1 MKRALP
7 FVGLVAALAVPATL
21 SNPGPAHAQLNIDF
35 GRLID
40 TARSLAQATTEI
52 DEKQEIQL
60 GQEWAAVLL
69 GSAPLVA
76 DPNLQRYVNTV
87 GRWLAS
93 QSERP
98 DLNWRFGVLESDNIN
113 AFATPGGYILVTK
126 GLAMRMRSEAELA
139 GVLAH
144 EIAHVVQK
152 HHLKAIQKG
161 AWAKIGANVATE
173 YLNQRS
179 RSSVGSAAGQ
189 QLLSGIKEIMLRGL
203 DKDDEFEADRM
214 GVVIAARAGYDPF
227 GLPAVLQLLNTMPQD
242 SALELLFATHP
253 SPNDRLDALERV
265 TGTKLDRYATQPQV
279 AERYTRVVG
288 VK

>member
-1 MKRALP
+1 MQRALS
-7 FVGLVAALAVPATL
+7 FVGLVVALAVPATL

-40 TARSLAQATTEI
+40 TARSVAQATTEI
-52 DEKQEIQL
+52 DEKQEVQL

-69 GSAPLVA
+69 GAAPLVA

-161 AWAKIGANVATE
+161 AWAKVGSNVATE
-173 YLNQRS
+173 YLSQRS
-179 RSSVGSAAGQ
+179 RSPVGSAAGQ
-189 QLLSGIKEIMLRGL
+189 QLLSGIKEVMLRGL

-253 SPNDRLDALERV
+253 PPNDRLDALERV

-279 AERYTRVVG
+279 SERYTRVVG

>member
-1 MKRALP
+1 MKRTLRFA
-7 FVGLVAALAVPATL
+7 GLVAALAVPATL
-21 SNPGPAHAQLNIDF
+21 SNPGPVHAQLNIDF

-40 TARSLAQATTEI
+40 TARGVVQATTEI
-52 DEKQEIQL
+52 DEKQEVEL

-69 GSAPLVA
+69 GAAPLVS
-76 DPNLQRYVNTV
+76 DPNLQRYVNRV

-93 QSERP
+93 HSERP

-113 AFATPGGYILVTK
+113 AFATPGGYVLVTK
-126 GLAMRMRSEAELA
+126 GLVMSMRSEAELA

-144 EIAHVVQK
+144 EISHVVQK

-161 AWAKIGANVATE
+161 AWAQVGANVATE

-179 RSSVGSAAGQ
+179 RNPVGSAAGQ
-189 QLLSGIKEIMLRGL
+189 RLLSGMKEVMLRGL

-227 GLPAVLQLLNTMPQD
+227 GLPTVLQLLNAMPQD
-242 SALELLFATHP
+242 SALALLFATHP

-265 TGTKLDRYATQPQV
+265 TGTKLDRFASQPQV
-279 AERYTRVVG
+279 ADRYAQIVG

>member
-7 FVGLVAALAVPATL
+7 FVGLVVVLAVPATL
-21 SNPGPAHAQLNIDF
+21 SNPVPAHAQLNIDF

-40 TARSLAQATTEI
+40 TARSVVQATSEI
-52 DEKQEIQL
+52 DEKQEVQL

-69 GSAPLVA
+69 GAAPLVA

-126 GLAMRMRSEAELA
+126 GLTMRMRSEAELA

-161 AWAKIGANVATE
+161 AWAKIGSNVATE
-173 YLNQRS
+173 YLSQRS
-179 RSSVGSAAGQ
+179 RSPVGSAAGQ

-253 SPNDRLDALERV
+253 PPNDRLDALERV

-279 AERYTRVVG
+279 SERYTRVVG

>member
-1 MKRALP
+1 MKRALA
-7 FVGLVAALAVPATL
+7 FALLVAAAAVPATL
-21 SNPGPAHAQLNIDF
+21 SNPVPAHAQLNIDF

-40 TARSLAQATTEI
+40 TARSVAQATTEI
-52 DEKQEIQL
+52 DEKQEVLL
-60 GQEWAAVLL
+60 GQDWAAVLL
-69 GSAPLVA
+69 GAAPLAA

-98 DLNWRFGVLESDNIN
+98 DLAWHFGVLESGNIN
-113 AFATPGGYILVTK
+113 AFATPGGYVLVTK
-126 GLAMRMRSEAELA
+126 GLVMRMRSEAELA

-161 AWAKIGANVATE
+161 AWAQVGANVATE

-179 RSSVGSAAGQ
+179 RSPVGSMAGER
-189 QLLSGIKEIMLRGL
+189 LLSGMKEIMLRGL

-227 GLPAVLQLLNTMPQD
+227 GLPAVLQLLNTLPQD
-242 SALELLFATHP
+242 AALALLFATHP
-253 SPNDRLDALERV
+253 PPNDRLDALERV
-265 TGTKLDRYATQPQV
+265 TGTRLDRYASQPQV
-279 AERYTRVVG
+279 AERYARAVG
-288 VK
+288 IK

>member
-1 MKRALP
+1 MQRTLA
-7 FVGLVAALAVPATL
+7 GLAAALAVLSGAPA
-21 SNPGPAHAQLNIDF
+21 AHAQLNIDF
-35 GRLID
+35 GRLVD
-40 TARSLAQATTEI
+40 TARSVVQATTEI
-52 DEKQEIQL
+52 DEKQEVQL

-69 GSAPLVA
+69 GAAPLVA
-76 DPNLQRYVNTV
+76 DPSLQRYVNTV

-93 QSERP
+93 HSERP
-98 DLNWRFGVLESDNIN
+98 DLQWRFGVLESDNIN
-113 AFATPGGYILVTK
+113 AFATPGGYVLVTR
-126 GLAMRMRSEAELA
+126 GLAKRMRSEAELA

-161 AWAKIGANVATE
+161 AWTQVGANVATE

-179 RSSVGSAAGQ
+179 RSPLGSAAGER
-189 QLLSGIKEIMLRGL
+189 LLSGMKEVMLRGL
-203 DKDDEFEADRM
+203 DKEDELEADRM

-242 SALELLFATHP
+242 SALALLFATHP

-265 TGTKLDRYATQPQV
+265 TGTKLDRYASQPQV
-279 AERYTRVVG
+279 AERYARAVG
-288 VK
+288 IK

>member
-1 MKRALP
+1 MQRTL
-7 FVGLVAALAVPATL
+7 VGLIAAAAVLAFPI
-21 SNPGPAHAQLNIDF
+21 PGNAQFNIDF
-35 GRLID
+35 GRIVD

-52 DEKQEIQL
+52 DEKQEVQL

-69 GSAPLVA
+69 GAAPLAA

-93 QSERP
+93 HSERP
-98 DLNWRFGVLESDNIN
+98 GLGWRFGVLESDNLN

-126 GLAMRMRSEAELA
+126 GLVLRMRSEAELA

-161 AWAKIGANVATE
+161 AWAKVGANVATE

-179 RSSVGSAAGQ
+179 RSPVGSAAGQ

-203 DKDDEFEADRM
+203 DKEDEFEADRM

-227 GLPAVLQLLNTMPQD
+227 GLPMVLQLFNTMPQD
-242 SALELLFATHP
+242 SGLELLFQTHP
-253 SPNDRLDALERV
+253 PPSDRLDALERV
-265 TGTKLDRYATQPQV
+265 TGTKLDRYAAQPQV
-279 AERYTRVVG
+279 PDRYAQIVG
-288 VK
+288 LK

>member
-7 FVGLVAALAVPATL
+7 FVGLVVALAVPATL
-21 SNPGPAHAQLNIDF
+21 SNPVPAHAQLNIDF

-40 TARSLAQATTEI
+40 TARSVVPASTEI
-52 DEKQEIQL
+52 DEKQEVQL

-69 GSAPLVA
+69 GAAPLVA
-76 DPNLQRYVNTV
+76 DPSLQRYVNTV

-161 AWAKIGANVATE
+161 AWAKVGANVATE
-173 YLNQRS
+173 YLSQRS
-179 RSSVGSAAGQ
+179 RSPVGSAAGQ

-253 SPNDRLDALERV
+253 PPNDRLDALERV

-279 AERYTRVVG
+279 SERYTRVVG

>member
-1 MKRALP
+1 MKRALA
-7 FVGLVAALAVPATL
+7 FALLVAAAAVPATL
-21 SNPGPAHAQLNIDF
+21 SNPVPAHAQLNIDF

-40 TARSLAQATTEI
+40 TARSVAQATTEI
-52 DEKQEIQL
+52 DEKQEVLL
-60 GQEWAAVLL
+60 GQDWAAVLL
-69 GSAPLVA
+69 GAAPLAA

-98 DLNWRFGVLESDNIN
+98 DLAWHFGVLESGNIN
-113 AFATPGGYILVTK
+113 AFATPGGYVLVTK
-126 GLAMRMRSEAELA
+126 GLVMRMRSEAELA

-161 AWAKIGANVATE
+161 AWAQVGANVATE

-179 RSSVGSAAGQ
+179 RSPVGSMAGER
-189 QLLSGIKEIMLRGL
+189 LLSGMKEIMLRGL

-227 GLPAVLQLLNTMPQD
+227 GLPAVLQLLNTLPQD
-242 SALELLFATHP
+242 AALALLFATHP
-253 SPNDRLDALERV
+253 PPNDRLDALERV
-265 TGTKLDRYATQPQV
+265 TGTRLDRYASQPQV
-279 AERYTRVVG
+279 AERYARAVVI
-288 VK
+288 K

>member
-1 MKRALP
+1 MKRALA
-7 FVGLVAALAVPATL
+7 FAVLVAAAAVPATL
-21 SNPGPAHAQLNIDF
+21 SNPVPAHAQLNIDF

-40 TARSLAQATTEI
+40 TARSVAQATTEI
-52 DEKQEIQL
+52 DEKQEVQL

-69 GSAPLVA
+69 GAAPLAA

-87 GRWLAS
+87 GRWLAA

-98 DLNWRFGVLESDNIN
+98 DLDWRFGVLESGNIN
-113 AFATPGGYILVTK
+113 AFATPGGYVLVTK
-126 GLAMRMRSEAELA
+126 GLVLRMRSEAELA

-161 AWAKIGANVATE
+161 AWAQVGANVATE

-179 RSSVGSAAGQ
+179 RSPVGSMAGER
-189 QLLSGIKEIMLRGL
+189 LLSGMKEIMLRGL

-227 GLPAVLQLLNTMPQD
+227 GLPAVLQLLNTLPQD
-242 SALELLFATHP
+242 AALALLFATHP
-253 SPNDRLDALERV
+253 SPNDRLDALERA
-265 TGTKLDRYATQPQV
+265 TGTRLDRYASQPQV
-279 AERYTRVVG
+279 AERYARTVG
-288 VK
+288 IK

>member
-7 FVGLVAALAVPATL
+7 VVGLVAALAVPATL
-21 SNPGPAHAQLNIDF
+21 SNPAPAHAQLNIDF

-40 TARSLAQATTEI
+40 TARSVAQATTEI
-52 DEKQEIQL
+52 DEKQEVQL

-69 GSAPLVA
+69 GAAPLVA

-93 QSERP
+93 HSERP

-113 AFATPGGYILVTK
+113 AFATPGGYVLVTK

-161 AWAKIGANVATE
+161 AWAQVGANVASE

-179 RSSVGSAAGQ
+179 RNPVGSAAGQ
-189 QLLSGIKEIMLRGL
+189 RLLSGMKEVMLRGL

-227 GLPAVLQLLNTMPQD
+227 GLPAVLQLLNTLPQD

-253 SPNDRLDALERV
+253 PPNDRLDALERA
-265 TGTKLDRYATQPQV
+265 TGANLDRYAAQPQV
-279 AERYTRVVG
+279 SERYARVVG
-288 VK
+288 IR